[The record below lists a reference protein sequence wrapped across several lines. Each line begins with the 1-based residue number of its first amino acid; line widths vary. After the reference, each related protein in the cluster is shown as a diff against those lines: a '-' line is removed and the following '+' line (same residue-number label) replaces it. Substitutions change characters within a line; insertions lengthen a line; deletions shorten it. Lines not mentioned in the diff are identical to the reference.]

1 MACVI
6 SDITETKT
14 VVAETRAARKTI
26 GLVPT
31 MGALHEGHLSLIRA
45 SASECDF
52 TIVSVFVNPT
62 QFGPGEDFEH
72 YPRNLE
78 SDAKLAAEAGVD
90 LIFAPP
96 PGAMYP
102 RGYATYVEVER
113 LTEVLCGASRP
124 KHFRGVTTVVT
135 KLFNI
140 CKPDVAYFGQKD
152 AQQVAVIKRMTRDLD
167 MDVEIQFLPIVREP
181 DGLAMSSRNKYLSE
195 DERKQA
201 TCLYRA
207 LKKAKELFASGVV
220 DSGEII
226 NEMTIVVEAEPGA
239 IIDYISIVDA
249 DELGPVKQV
258 TGPALVALAVF
269 FGETRLIDNT
279 ILG

>member
-1 MACVI
+1 MACIVT
-6 SDITETKT
+6 D
-14 VVAETRAARKTI
+14 VAEAKAAVAEARAAGKTI

-31 MGALHEGHLSLIRA
+31 MGALHEGHLSLVRT
-45 SASECDF
+45 SSSECDF
-52 TIVSVFVNPT
+52 TVVSVFVNPT
-62 QFGPGEDFEH
+62 QFGPGEDFEK
-72 YPRNLE
+72 YPRDLE
-78 SDAKLAAEAGVD
+78 RDTEVAAEAGAD
-90 LIFAPP
+90 FIFAPP
-96 PGAMYP
+96 PGVMYP
-102 RGYATYVEVER
+102 QGYATYVEVER

-152 AQQVAVIKRMTRDLD
+152 AQQAVVIKRMTRDLD
-167 MDVEIQFLPIVREP
+167 MDVEIRVIPIVRES

-195 DERKQA
+195 GERKQA
-201 TCLYRA
+201 TCLFRA
-207 LKKAKELFASGVV
+207 LKRAEELFASGVA
-220 DSGEII
+220 DNGEII
-226 NEMTIVVEAEPGA
+226 NEMTVVVEAEPDA

-249 DELGPVKQV
+249 DELGPVEQI